1 MKRIYKS
8 EIEKKYI
15 DDILEYYIYEI
26 YSMVLNPAINRDII
40 RGTLDIRIKNDL
52 TDRFIIDY
60 HINVHIC
67 DLETKRDDRI
77 SCILEDTQEE
87 EYFIEVAY
95 RMTNKTF
102 NSVKINENQL
112 KTYVF

>member
-1 MKRIYKS
+1 MKRINKS

-15 DDILEYYIYEI
+15 DNVLEYYIYEI
-26 YSMVLNPAINRDII
+26 YSMVLNPAINIGII
-40 RGTLDIRIKNDL
+40 TGTLDVRIQNDL
-52 TDRFIIDY
+52 MDKFIIDY
-60 HINVHIC
+60 TINVHIC
-67 DLETKRDDRI
+67 DLETKRDARI
-77 SCILEDTQEE
+77 SFILEDTEEE

-95 RMTNKTF
+95 RMTNRTF